1 YGVIH
6 YQEQV
11 MQIAQVLAGYTLGGA
26 DLLRRAMGKK
36 KPEEMAKQRSV
47 FVEGAVARGVERE
60 RAAHIFDLME
70 KFAGYGFNKSH
81 SAAYAL
87 LSYQTAYLKAHHPA
101 AFMAAVLSAD
111 MDHTDKVVGLIE
123 ECKQLAL
130 EVGPPEV
137 NTSAY
142 EFTVA
147 GERTILYGLGAI
159 KGVGLG
165 AVQGLIAERDARG
178 AFRSLTDLCRRMD
191 LTKLNRR
198 VLEALIRSGSL
209 DGLGLNRATLMN
221 GLTAAMQLGEQSSK
235 AVETGQDDLFGLA
248 ASEQSRA
255 AAGEVER
262 SHPDGDWIAPVADW
276 SEPLRLA
283 GERETLGLYLTGHPI
298 DGFEADLQRF
308 VSARIADLVSEKPP
322 TPEAG
327 RGFSPGRPAIIA
339 GLIDE
344 VRKRGPRMSLVL
356 DDRSGRIEVTLFEEI
371 YQQHRDLI
379 AKDVLVRVEG
389 KLRFDEFSD
398 SWRLQA
404 QRITDLHAAR
414 ERDARRLILR
424 WPAEGEPGALIA
436 RFATLLEP
444 WRNGPCAVTIEYR
457 AAGAGCALTLGA
469 QWNVR
474 AARELIEHL
483 EGFAGRGGVRLLYAA
498 PTTAPSFGTG

>member
-1 YGVIH
+1 
-6 YQEQV
+6 

-47 FVEGAVARGVERE
+47 FVDGSVARGIERE

-123 ECKQLAL
+123 ECKQLGL
-130 EVGPPEV
+130 EVRPPDV

-165 AVQGLIAERDARG
+165 AVEALIVEREARG
-178 AFRSLTDLCRRMD
+178 PFRSLTDLCRRMD

-209 DGLGLNRATLMN
+209 DCLGLNRATLMN
-221 GLTAAMQLGEQSSK
+221 GLAAAMQLGEQSSK

-248 ASEQSRA
+248 AAQRTRA
-255 AAGEVER
+255 ASTGEAD
-262 SHPDGDWIAPVADW
+262 SKASDGDWIAPIADW

-298 DGFEADLQRF
+298 DRFEADLPRF

-322 TPEAG
+322 TSENG
-327 RGFSPGRPAIIA
+327 RGFSPGRPASIA
-339 GLIDE
+339 GLVDE
-344 VRKRGPRMSLVL
+344 VRKRGPRVSLVL
-356 DDRSGRIEVTLFEEI
+356 DDRSGRIEVTLFDEV
-371 YQQHRDLI
+371 YQQYRDLI
-379 AKDVLVRVEG
+379 AKDALVLIEG
-389 KLRFDEFSD
+389 MLRFDEFSD
-398 SWRLQA
+398 SWRLA
-404 QRITDLHAAR
+404 ARRITDLHVAR
-414 ERDARRLILR
+414 ERDARRLVLR
-424 WPAEGEPGALIA
+424 WPADGDPAALIT

-444 WRNGPCAVTIEYR
+444 WRSGSCAVTIQYR
-457 AAGAGCALTLGA
+457 ATQAGCALNLGPE
-469 QWNVR
+469 WNVR
-474 AARELIEHL
+474 PARELIEHL
-483 EGFAGRGGVRLLYAA
+483 EGFAGRGGVKLLYGPPA
-498 PTTAPSFGTG
+498 TAPSFGTGGRAP